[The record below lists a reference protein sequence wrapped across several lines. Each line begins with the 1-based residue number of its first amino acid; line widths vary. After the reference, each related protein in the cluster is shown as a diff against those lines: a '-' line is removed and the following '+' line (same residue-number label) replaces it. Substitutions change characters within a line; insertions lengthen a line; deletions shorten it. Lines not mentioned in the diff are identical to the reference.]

1 MKISFVITNTKRKSI
16 AFVVDTFD
24 TFSLDEAVR
33 AVKNKLFENVYLVSG
48 TAGTYIRSN
57 PDTSDNN
64 NIDTISI
71 TGPQLIAIAQ
81 GIITPTPV
89 IQLYVA
95 RYLASIANTKSFI
108 EPVKSFRVPTE
119 VVQRVFE
126 SHSDIIKKAAQEF
139 SIDQYILGAILIDEI
154 ARLAPFEPIIEKIG
168 ADIIGKNTSVGVAQ
182 VKIET
187 ANDLIKKDLY
197 NPSPSDKKLPFSGNL
212 TNANRRHLYQYVIQ
226 PEHNIRFEAAF
237 IRHVIDF
244 WSPHIDLSNRPE
256 IIGTL
261 YHQGYGNPN
270 SHPESIGRGDQIAE
284 EFYSLAK
291 KWLD

>member
-1 MKISFVITNTKRKSI
+1 MKISFVITNTRRKSI
-16 AFVVDTFD
+16 AFVADTFD

-48 TAGTYIRSN
+48 TVGTHIRSN
-57 PDTSDNN
+57 PDASANN
-64 NIDTISI
+64 NIDAISI

-81 GIITPTPV
+81 GIIRPTAA
-89 IQLYVA
+89 IQTYVA
-95 RYLASIANTKSFI
+95 RYIASIANTKSFI
-108 EPVKSFRVPTE
+108 EPIDSFRVPTS

-154 ARLAPFEPIIEKIG
+154 ARLAPFEPIVEKMG

-212 TNANRRHLYQYVIQ
+212 TNEDRRHLYQYAVR
-226 PEHNIRFEAAF
+226 PKHSIRFAAAF
-237 IRHVIDF
+237 IRYVIDF
-244 WSPHIDLSNRPE
+244 WLPHIDLTNRPD

-261 YHQGYGNPN
+261 YHQGYGSPNP
-270 SHPESIGRGDQIAE
+270 HPESIERGEQIAN